1 MGDLRQNDR
10 LFSLALFWAA
20 LAPRLYAALR
30 WAKEPVWDGHYYHFG
45 AERIARGL
53 GYSEDVI
60 VDGVAHWKPWCH
72 YPVGYSGFLGGI
84 YKVFGSGIHVAP
96 VANAVVGALTAV
108 LVHRIARNWLSAG
121 RSRVAG
127 VLCAAHPGLILYS
140 ALVMTE
146 GLAAFTVLLGG
157 WLALSAP
164 KLRGAWSSGIAFG
177 LSALVRPTALLMMP
191 LLTFIWSGNWRK
203 RLLLTIAACA
213 VALLTISPWTAR
225 NCRVMDGCALIST
238 NGGWNLAIGAL
249 TESGRFT
256 TLRAED
262 GCRDVTGQVDQD
274 RCWGRVGRERIF
286 EDPLRWLR
294 LVPKKLA
301 QTYNHES
308 FAVGYLAHAR
318 PELWPEDRQHAWR
331 SGLTV
336 VHHLLMAA
344 ATLAAIGLVV
354 PRRWALTPAG
364 AVQGS
369 MLMLA
374 AGFYAYGLRT
384 PDYPLFW
391 GIVIA
396 PIIAVLPLPG
406 RPPLSGAGLW
416 LWGLVLLTSMTHA
429 VFFGEDRYHLTISP
443 MLCVLAAAALRR
455 PVADP
460 VPMSAA
466 GRNSRAASGSL
477 NSTVDLPPSPSPS
490 STLARGATS
499 PCSVS

>member
-20 LAPRLYAALR
+20 LAPRLYAAFR

-60 VDGVAHWKPWCH
+60 VNGVAHWKPWCH
-72 YPVGYSGFLGGI
+72 YPVGYSGFLGAI
-84 YKVFGSGIHVAP
+84 YKVFGSGVHVAP

-108 LVHRIARNWLSAG
+108 LVHRIARSWLSPC

-157 WLALSAP
+157 WLALLAP
-164 KLRGAWSSGIAFG
+164 QLRGAWASGIAFG
-177 LSALVRPTALLMMP
+177 LSALVRPTALLMLP

-203 RLLLTIAACA
+203 RLIMTLMACG
-213 VALLTISPWTAR
+213 VTLLTISPWTVR
-225 NCRVMDGCALIST
+225 NCRVMDGCTLIST

-249 TESGRFT
+249 TETGRFT

-286 EDPLRWLR
+286 EAPLRWLG

-331 SGLTV
+331 SSLTV
-336 VHHLLMAA
+336 MHHLLMAA
-344 ATLAAIGLVV
+344 AACAAIGLVV
-354 PRRWALTPAG
+354 PRRWSLTPAG
-364 AVQGS
+364 AVQGG
-369 MLMLA
+369 MLLLA
-374 AGFYAYGLRT
+374 AGFYAYGLST
-384 PDYPLFW
+384 PDSPLFW
-391 GIVIA
+391 GIVVA
-396 PIIAVLPLPG
+396 PFIAVLPLPG
-406 RPPLSGAGLW
+406 RPSLNGTGVW
-416 LWGLVLLTSMTHA
+416 LWGLVLLTSVTHA

-455 PVADP
+455 P
-460 VPMSAA
+460 
-466 GRNSRAASGSL
+466 
-477 NSTVDLPPSPSPS
+477 LP
-490 STLARGATS
+490 STLAQGAAP